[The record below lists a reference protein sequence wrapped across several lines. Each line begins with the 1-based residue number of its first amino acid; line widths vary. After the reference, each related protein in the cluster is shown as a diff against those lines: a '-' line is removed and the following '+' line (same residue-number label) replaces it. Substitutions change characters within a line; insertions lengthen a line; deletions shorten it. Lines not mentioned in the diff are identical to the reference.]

1 MRALVRTIL
10 DGYGRARL
18 RGRVSLDIG
27 ARSRVRVD
35 RIGGPAGCSVS
46 IGPDCIINSR
56 ISFDRQGA
64 SFVCGA
70 RCYIGASNMVAA
82 QEIELG
88 DDVVISWGVTIV
100 DHNSHAIA
108 WEGRAPDVLDWA
120 KGTKDWRHVKVAPVR
135 LDDKVW
141 IGFNAIILKGI
152 TIGEGAIVAAGAVV
166 TRDVPPYTIV
176 AGNPAQVI
184 RDLRGEEA

>member
-1 MRALVRTIL
+1 MSVLVRAIL

-18 RGRVSLDIG
+18 RGRIDLDIG
-27 ARSRVRVD
+27 ARSRMRID
-35 RIGGPAGCSVS
+35 RISGPAGCRIS

-56 ISFDRQGA
+56 IAFDRGGA
-64 SFVCGA
+64 SFICGA
-70 RCYIGASNMVAA
+70 RCYIGASNLVAA
-82 QEIELG
+82 EKIHLG

-108 WEGRAPDVLDWA
+108 WEDRATDVVGWA
-120 KGTKDWRHVKVAPVR
+120 KGQKDWQHVKIASVR
-135 LDDKVW
+135 LENKVW
-141 IGFNAIILKGI
+141 VGFNAIILKGI

-184 RDLRGEEA
+184 RELRGKEA